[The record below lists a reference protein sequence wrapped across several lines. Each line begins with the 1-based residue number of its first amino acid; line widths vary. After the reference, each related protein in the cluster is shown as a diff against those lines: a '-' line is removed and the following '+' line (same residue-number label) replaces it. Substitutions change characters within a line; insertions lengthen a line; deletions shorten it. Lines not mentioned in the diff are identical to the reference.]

1 MPSMPNLSTLKT
13 LTTSRNFWYI
23 IIALAAFITVA
34 IYVYSNYIAP
44 TIQPAY
50 VPNKEFVKEK
60 AAQAQIHLF
69 YVDWCPHSKLAK
81 EEWLKVKEKFNKKVV
96 NGTVIDFIEINGEEE
111 DGQIMNAF
119 ETKHGLTGDK
129 KIDGYPT
136 IILVK
141 GDQVVVFDA
150 KPNEQ
155 SLTEFIKTTL

>member
-13 LTTSRNFWYI
+13 LSTSRNFWYI
-23 IIALAAFITVA
+23 IIALAVFIGIA

-50 VPNKEFVKEK
+50 VPNNEFVKEK
-60 AAQAQIHLF
+60 TSQAQIYLF
-69 YVDWCPHSKLAK
+69 YVDWCPHSKVAK
-81 EEWLKVKEKFNKKVV
+81 QEWNKIKEKFDKKVV
-96 NGTVIDFIEINGEEE
+96 NGTVLDFIEINGEED

-119 ETKHGLTGDK
+119 EAKHQLTGDK

-141 GDQVVVFDA
+141 DEQVIEFDA
-150 KPNEQ
+150 KPNEK
-155 SLTEFIKTTL
+155 SLTEFINTAI

>member
-1 MPSMPNLSTLKT
+1 MPNLSTLKT

-23 IIALAAFITVA
+23 IIALAAFISIA

-60 AAQAQIHLF
+60 ASQSQIHLF

-96 NGTVIDFIEINGEEE
+96 NGTVLDFIEINGEEE
-111 DGQIMNAF
+111 DGQI
-119 ETKHGLTGDK
+119 ETISERLAASNRTEPRTQAKRERGRETNGKDS
-129 KIDGYPT
+129 DD
-136 IILVK
+136 VFVRR
-141 GDQVVVFDA
+141 VVD
-150 KPNEQ
+150 ERR
-155 SLTEFIKTTL
+155 SRR